1 MWWFSSK
8 DGTGEFAELH
18 LLAAELL
25 QEA

>member
-18 LLAAELL
+18 LLAAELS